1 MRTWGLGDMT
11 NLKKNNKKDI
21 LNSGSEGWRWAAV
34 KFAKLVTCGDQE
46 EDFGEHSLSYTLTLN
61 DVKAKYFSERARD

>member
-1 MRTWGLGDMT
+1 MT
-11 NLKKNNKKDI
+11 NLKNNKKDI

-34 KFAKLVTCGDQE
+34 KFAKLVTSGDKE

-61 DVKAKYFSERARD
+61 DVEAKYFSERARD

>member
-21 LNSGSEGWRWAAV
+21 LNSGSEGRRCAAV
-34 KFAKLVTCGDQE
+34 KFAKLVTSGHQE
-46 EDFGEHSLSYTLTLN
+46 EE
-61 DVKAKYFSERARD
+61 A

>member
-11 NLKKNNKKDI
+11 NLKNNKKDI

-34 KFAKLVTCGDQE
+34 KFAKLVTSGDQE
-46 EDFGEHSLSYTLTLN
+46 EDFGEHSLS
-61 DVKAKYFSERARD
+61 

>member
-11 NLKKNNKKDI
+11 NLKNNKKDI

-34 KFAKLVTCGDQE
+34 KFAKLVTSGDQE
-46 EDFGEHSLSYTLTLN
+46 EDFGENSLSYTLTLN
-61 DVKAKYFSERARD
+61 EVEAQYFSNELVN

>member
-11 NLKKNNKKDI
+11 NLKNNKKDI
-21 LNSGSEGWRWAAV
+21 LNSGSEGWRWVAV
-34 KFAKLVTCGDQE
+34 KFAKLVTSGDQE

-61 DVKAKYFSERARD
+61 DVEAKYFSERARDW

>member
-34 KFAKLVTCGDQE
+34 NFAKLVTSGDQE
-46 EDFGEHSLSYTLTLN
+46 EDFGENRLSYTLTLN
-61 DVKAKYFSERARD
+61 EVEAQYFSEGARD